1 MNFLKKFLGS
11 SPKGELVTIPSGQ
24 LFLKRAPGSP
34 KSASECLYTDS
45 AASIRETSAPH
56 NFLLVIQRVFAEG
69 EDQLREDD
77 EDGDDED
84 FEESK
89 DERVFLIDAELK
101 VYRINRSGSWVVS
114 WNNLD
119 GDEGEHFEFVVDDS
133 VSGSDVDHFMNTL
146 YACCF
151 ERKYQR
157 SSAGVTAAQLQEFE
171 YDPEVEPYDEADALI
186 HGVNSL
192 ALSSNDKNTLIS
204 QEQQQLEEKD
214 EENEEGDSVYED
226 AEESGVDEVHLK
238 NCPTPKGSPISST
251 SAHLHVYNPEEGSFK
266 LYKTVQETILD
277 LGEWEYYLSIKN
289 EEEQLEFGSIIS
301 DEMSARFE
309 SSVISFIFN
318 YWADGDGSTLLLRF
332 DNEDELNDFKQGF
345 MKAYHEHNNQS
356 RWEKQDNEEQNYVMS
371 AFEVP
376 ERDDQLLEAFDGE
389 YDEKSDE
396 EEEEEDD
403 DDYEDNKH
411 LTHVNLSTGLR
422 KETFSD
428 SEDEDAAEA
437 SARKSALRGENKN
450 LTVAFKN
457 DRSYVTNGNRVG
469 VFSTTD
475 DDELKYATT
484 IENLN
489 VGGKSFNP
497 SKMMLHTEDRS
508 LVMQGDK
515 KDTLYRMDL
524 EKGKIVDEW
533 RIREDLPV
541 VEFGP
546 NAKFNQMTSEQTFM
560 GISDK
565 GLFKIDP
572 RLSGDKIVEDQYK
585 SYSTKNGFTSFG
597 TTESGYIAVGSSK
610 GDIRLYDRLGIRA
623 KSLIPAIGD
632 DIKYLEVSADGRWLL
647 ATCETYLLL
656 IDLTIKD
663 DQLGKLGFQKSFG
676 KDKLPKTRML
686 RISAENAKYMQI
698 MTKKPLKFTKAHFN
712 VGLDSKEQTI
722 VTSTGPYAITWSL
735 KKILRGDAD
744 PYLIKMYSNDVVA
757 DNFKFGSDKNVII
770 ALKDDVGMVS
780 KKAFRKADRKSLAF
794 KPKGGF

>member
-77 EDGDDED
+77 ED
-84 FEESK
+84 
-89 DERVFLIDAELK
+89 
-101 VYRINRSGSWVVS
+101 
-114 WNNLD
+114 
-119 GDEGEHFEFVVDDS
+119 
-133 VSGSDVDHFMNTL
+133 
-146 YACCF
+146 
-151 ERKYQR
+151 
-157 SSAGVTAAQLQEFE
+157 
-171 YDPEVEPYDEADALI
+171 
-186 HGVNSL
+186 
-192 ALSSNDKNTLIS
+192 
-204 QEQQQLEEKD
+204 
-214 EENEEGDSVYED
+214 
-226 AEESGVDEVHLK
+226 
-238 NCPTPKGSPISST
+238 
-251 SAHLHVYNPEEGSFK
+251 
-266 LYKTVQETILD
+266 
-277 LGEWEYYLSIKN
+277 
-289 EEEQLEFGSIIS
+289 
-301 DEMSARFE
+301 
-309 SSVISFIFN
+309 
-318 YWADGDGSTLLLRF
+318 
-332 DNEDELNDFKQGF
+332 
-345 MKAYHEHNNQS
+345 
-356 RWEKQDNEEQNYVMS
+356 
-371 AFEVP
+371 
-376 ERDDQLLEAFDGE
+376 
-389 YDEKSDE
+389 DE
-396 EEEEEDD
+396 EEEEE